1 MVTVAQFRQDFPEF
15 ADATAYPDGN
25 VQFWLTFASNL
36 INVDRWGNLA
46 DMGVEL
52 LTAHNLVL
60 WKRASIAAS
69 KGGLPGLS
77 TGVTSSKAVADV
89 SVGYDTAVASVKDG
103 GNYNLTDYGT
113 RYLDLV
119 SMMGAGGLQL

>member
-1 MVTVAQFRQDFPEF
+1 VVTVAQFRQDFAEF
-15 ADATAYPDGN
+15 GDATAYPDSS
-25 VQFWLTFASNL
+25 VQFWLTFAAQL
-36 INVDRWGNLA
+36 INVDRWGSMA

-60 WKRASIAAS
+60 WKRSQIAAS
-69 KGGLPGLS
+69 KGGLPGVS
-77 TGVTSSKAVADV
+77 TGVTASKAVADV
-89 SVGYDTAVASVKDG
+89 SVSYDTTVGAVKDG

-119 SMMGAGGLQL
+119 WMFGAGGVQL